1 MERER
6 DGSHRGGGAGT
17 LAAATR
23 ERAGRE
29 RGARVG
35 VGKWDQ
41 HKSNTATPKIRILPG
56 EYRRRE
62 SAVRIPKQF
71 WTREITPAGNVRSVR

>member
-6 DGSHRGGGAGT
+6 DGSGSGGGAGT

-23 ERAGRE
+23 ERVGRE

-41 HKSNTATPKIRILPG
+41 HKSNTATPKIRIPS

-62 SAVRIPKQF
+62 SAVRISKQF